1 VGIFQFEGNYAFD
14 LLCRFKPQ
22 KINDMSLVNASLR
35 PSGASYRNNLI
46 ARQFNT
52 NPSTIIDDLLKDNDG
67 YLVFQEDTIK
77 FLTNICGFSGSEAD
91 NIRRAIGRKQR
102 ERLEKALPQILE
114 GYCSKSDKSREI
126 AEEEAK
132 TFLQIIEDSSDYQF
146 GYNHST
152 MYSMIGY
159 VCAWLRYYYPLEFVT
174 AYLNNSK
181 TDEDRQTG
189 IELIKLKGIKI
200 KPIKFRYSM
209 SGYTADKN
217 SNSIYQGIGS
227 IKHCGKNIAK
237 ELYNLKSGKYDNFM
251 WLLEDIKNL
260 TSVNSK
266 VIQILIMLNFFEEF
280 GTNKKLL
287 NAYKWFEKIYGRK
300 TMNKEEAH
308 ILGLTDLFEKYA
320 TGIGKNGKELKTYK
334 DFYDMNILD
343 EIFATLKDTKLNI
356 QEQIKT
362 ECDYLSYP
370 VSIWE
375 DLHPTVCI
383 IISIDT
389 KYTPRLKLYSLSTGK
404 IFEYKVYGK
413 LFYLQESHDNPEKIA
428 LLGLYDVIQLGEV
441 KERNKSKLIN
451 GKWVK
456 LDPPET
462 EDYLNSWGLIKQY
475 KEIKIK

>member
-1 VGIFQFEGNYAFD
+1 
-14 LLCRFKPQ
+14 
-22 KINDMSLVNASLR
+22 
-35 PSGASYRNNLI
+35 
-46 ARQFNT
+46 
-52 NPSTIIDDLLKDNDG
+52 
-67 YLVFQEDTIK
+67 
-77 FLTNICGFSGSEAD
+77 
-91 NIRRAIGRKQR
+91 
-102 ERLEKALPQILE
+102 
-114 GYCSKSDKSREI
+114 
-126 AEEEAK
+126 
-132 TFLQIIEDSSDYQF
+132 
-146 GYNHST
+146 
-152 MYSMIGY
+152 
-159 VCAWLRYYYPLEFVT
+159 
-174 AYLNNSK
+174 
-181 TDEDRQTG
+181 
-189 IELIKLKGIKI
+189 
-200 KPIKFRYSM
+200 
-209 SGYTADKN
+209 
-217 SNSIYQGIGS
+217 
-227 IKHCGKNIAK
+227 
-237 ELYNLKSGKYDNFM
+237 
-251 WLLEDIKNL
+251 
-260 TSVNSK
+260 
-266 VIQILIMLNFFEEF
+266 MLNFFEEF

-404 IFEYKVYGK
+404 ILEYKVYGK